1 MSIKAALV
9 SIHSDT
15 AGDIFNIRSLN
26 VSVGRTAHRVNN
38 SLQGLK
44 SIIYR
49 KDMVLTVSNLCQLE
63 ERNSITITSDKYIA
77 LRHRISEA
85 YSITS

>member
-1 MSIKAALV
+1 MSIKAALF
-9 SIHSDT
+9 SFLSDT

-26 VSVGRTAHRVNN
+26 VSVGRIAHRVND

-49 KDMVLTVSNLCQLE
+49 KDMILTVSNLCQLE
-63 ERNSITITSDKYIA
+63 ERNSITITTDK
-77 LRHRISEA
+77 
-85 YSITS
+85 

>member
-1 MSIKAALV
+1 MKAALF
-9 SIHSDT
+9 SLS
-15 AGDIFNIRSLN
+15 AGDISTIRSLN
-26 VSVGRTAHRVNN
+26 VSVSRRAHRVND

-63 ERNSITITSDKYIA
+63 ERNSITITSDTQ
-77 LRHRISEA
+77 L
-85 YSITS
+85 